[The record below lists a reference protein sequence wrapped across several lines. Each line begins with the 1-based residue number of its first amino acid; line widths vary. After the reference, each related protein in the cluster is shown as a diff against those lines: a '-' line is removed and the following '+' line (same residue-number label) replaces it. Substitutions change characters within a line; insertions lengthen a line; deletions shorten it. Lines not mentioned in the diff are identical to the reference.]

1 MIQYMIP
8 GLWRAMHETI
18 HRYLKKKN
26 EKGNEEREREETSM
40 KKFKKLLAGLLAGA
54 MMLGSMSAT
63 AFAAEGTDTP
73 KMTAATID
81 TSLKGS
87 LTIHK
92 YEYNGTGGPDGTGET
107 SDASKLPSDADVKPL
122 EGAGF
127 TLYKVAGVEDL
138 TNYYSTNPT
147 TLPSVNNYV
156 DANGKIKEAY
166 SGTIV
171 RTKVGT
177 EVKTEVK
184 TGADGTAAF
193 TGLELGFYV
202 VIETTTPDKVT
213 TPAKPFLVSIPMTTV
228 DGASW
233 LYDVHVYPKN
243 KTTYG
248 GVTLEKQGKDSAKLQ
263 GVTFVLQKQNGDT
276 WDNVTI
282 NESTNKPLGELTT
295 DKNGQI
301 TVDGLSQ
308 GTYRF
313 IETDRGNND
322 GYIMDGA
329 TAYQF
334 TVNANGT
341 IKYGDN
347 DPAANI
353 TLPVTNE
360 KPDMTKQVQ
369 KREDNT
375 WGQDADYNVGDMVP
389 YKITVDVP
397 SNITKLKEFTLT
409 DTPINLKDDIN
420 SVVVKYG
427 ETKLT
432 KNTNYTISEDI
443 TGGKGFKITFKTS
456 EMADYAGKQ
465 LVITYNAELLST
477 AVTSTAGNTNSAK
490 LEYSN
495 KILPDTDDGSNPN
508 KPGEPEKDSIKNTT
522 TVYTFGLQVVK
533 KAENE
538 NGKALK
544 GVQFDLYKEV
554 PADTTGAI
562 SGEAAKALGLDSK
575 KAWLKINEAPLTTD
589 EKGKVSQSG
598 LANGTYYL
606 VETKTNEGYNLLKAP
621 VEVKLNID
629 YVTTTNNEYYKDE
642 NGVKTLVKHEV
653 TKTTFDK
660 DDTKTEG
667 THTEIIINKK
677 GFTLPTT
684 GGMGTIA
691 ITALG
696 VALAFAGV
704 LIIGASRKKTVK

>member
-1 MIQYMIP
+1 
-8 GLWRAMHETI
+8 MHETI
-18 HRYLKKKN
+18 PRYLKKKN

-63 AFAAEGTDTP
+63 AFAAEETNTP

-92 YEYNGTGGPDGTGET
+92 YEYNGNSGKTGTGET
-107 SDASKLPSDADVKPL
+107 SDESNVPSDAKPL

-127 TLYKVAGVEDL
+127 TIYKVADVKEL
-138 TNYYSTNPT
+138 TSYYSTNPT
-147 TLPSVNNYV
+147 TLPSVNDYV
-156 DANGKIKEAY
+156 ETGKIKQKYEN
-166 SGTIV
+166 
-171 RTKVGT
+171 TKVKEKIT
-177 EVKTEVK
+177 K
-184 TGADGTAAF
+184 ADGTATF
-193 TGLELGFYV
+193 TNLELGFYV

-213 TPAKPFLVSIPMTTV
+213 TPAAPFLVSIPMTTAKG
-228 DGASW
+228 DNW

-248 GVTLEKQGKDSAKLQ
+248 GVTLVKQGKDDALLK

-276 WDNVTI
+276 WTNVTT
-282 NESTNKPLGELTT
+282 NESTGARLNLVT
-295 DKNGQI
+295 DTDGKI

-313 IETDRGNND
+313 IETDRGGND

-334 TVNANGT
+334 TVNADGT
-341 IKYGDN
+341 IKYGTN
-347 DPAANI
+347 EPAANI

-360 KPDMTKQVQ
+360 KPDMTKQV
-369 KREDNT
+369 KDRTKEPET
-375 WGQDADYNVGDMVP
+375 WKQETDYNVGDMVP

-409 DTPINLKDDIN
+409 DTPKNLDDKVDTVKVTCNDADVAAEAYSVAKD
-420 SVVVKYG
+420 G
-427 ETKLT
+427 EH
-432 KNTNYTISEDI
+432 
-443 TGGKGFKITFKTS
+443 GFKITFVTK
-456 EMADYAGKQ
+456 EMAAYAEQQ
-465 LVITYNAELLST
+465 LVITYNAELLSS
-477 AVTSTAGNTNSAK
+477 AVTTTDGNTNSAK

-495 KILPDTDDGSNPN
+495 KILPGQDDPDNPN
-508 KPGEPEKDSIKNTT
+508 KPENPDTKPGKDYIENTT

-533 KAENE
+533 KAE
-538 NGKALK
+538 KADGAPLE

-554 PADTTGAI
+554 PAGTDNAI
-562 SGEAAKALGLDSK
+562 PDDAAKALGLDSNK
-575 KAWLKINEAPLTTD
+575 TWLKINEAPLTTD
-589 EKGKVSQSG
+589 ENGKVSQSG

-606 VETKTNEGYNLLKAP
+606 VETKTKTNEGYNLLKAP
-621 VEVKLNID
+621 VKVELNID
-629 YVTTTNNEYYKDE
+629 YVRTTKDEYYKDE
-642 NGVKTLVKHEV
+642 KGVKTLVKHEV
-653 TKTTFDK
+653 DTTTF
-660 DDTKTEG
+660 TENNSSSNG
-667 THTEIIINKK
+667 THTETIINKK

>member
-1 MIQYMIP
+1 MY
-8 GLWRAMHETI
+8 ETI

-63 AFAAEGTDTP
+63 AFAAEETNTP

-92 YEYNGTGGPDGTGET
+92 YEYNGNSGKTGTGET
-107 SDASKLPSDADVKPL
+107 SDESNVPSDAKPL

-127 TLYKVAGVEDL
+127 TIYKVADVKEL
-138 TNYYSTNPT
+138 TSYYSTNPT
-147 TLPSVNNYV
+147 TLPSVNDYV
-156 DANGKIKEAY
+156 ETGKIKQKYEN
-166 SGTIV
+166 
-171 RTKVGT
+171 TKVKEKIT
-177 EVKTEVK
+177 K
-184 TGADGTAAF
+184 ADGTATF
-193 TGLELGFYV
+193 TNLELGFYV

-213 TPAKPFLVSIPMTTV
+213 TPAAPFLVSIPMTTAKG
-228 DGASW
+228 DNW

-248 GVTLEKQGKDSAKLQ
+248 GVTLVKQGKDDALLK

-276 WDNVTI
+276 WTNVTT
-282 NESTNKPLGELTT
+282 NESTGARLNLVT
-295 DKNGQI
+295 DTDGKI

-313 IETDRGNND
+313 IETDRGGND

-334 TVNANGT
+334 TVNADGT
-341 IKYGDN
+341 IKYGTN
-347 DPAANI
+347 EPAANI

-360 KPDMTKQVQ
+360 KPDMTKQV
-369 KREDNT
+369 KDRTKEPET
-375 WGQDADYNVGDMVP
+375 WKQETDYNVGDMVP

-409 DTPINLKDDIN
+409 DTPKNLDDKVDTVKVTCNDADVAAEAYSVAKD
-420 SVVVKYG
+420 G
-427 ETKLT
+427 EH
-432 KNTNYTISEDI
+432 
-443 TGGKGFKITFKTS
+443 GFKITFVTK
-456 EMADYAGKQ
+456 EMAAYAEQQ
-465 LVITYNAELLST
+465 LVITYNAELLSS
-477 AVTSTAGNTNSAK
+477 AVTTTDGNTNSAK

-495 KILPDTDDGSNPN
+495 KILPGQDDPDNPN
-508 KPGEPEKDSIKNTT
+508 KPENPDTKPGKDYIENTT

-533 KAENE
+533 KAE
-538 NGKALK
+538 KADGAPLE

-554 PADTTGAI
+554 PAGTDNAI
-562 SGEAAKALGLDSK
+562 PDDAAKALGLDSNK
-575 KAWLKINEAPLTTD
+575 TWLKINEAPLTTD
-589 EKGKVSQSG
+589 ENGKVSQSG

-606 VETKTNEGYNLLKAP
+606 VETKTKTNEGYNLLKAP
-621 VEVKLNID
+621 VKVELNID
-629 YVTTTNNEYYKDE
+629 YVTTTKDEYYKDE
-642 NGVKTLVKHEV
+642 KGVKTLVKHEV
-653 TKTTFDK
+653 DTTTF
-660 DDTKTEG
+660 TENNSSSNG
-667 THTEIIINKK
+667 THTETIINKK

>member
-1 MIQYMIP
+1 MIP
-8 GLWRAMHETI
+8 GVWRAMHETI

-63 AFAAEGTDTP
+63 AFAADASA
-73 KMTAATID
+73 KMPTID
-81 TSLKGS
+81 TTKTGS

-92 YEYNGTGGPDGTGET
+92 YEYNGTGGSAGTGET
-107 SDASKLPSDADVKPL
+107 SDAINKVPSDANPL

-127 TLYKVAGVEDL
+127 TLYKVADVNDL
-138 TNYYSTNPT
+138 TKYYSKNPT
-147 TLPSVNNYV
+147 DLPSVDSYFS
-156 DANGKIKEAY
+156 NGEID
-166 SGTIV
+166 SS
-171 RTKVGT
+171 KVKAT
-177 EVKTEVK
+177 VEEVKTNSEGIAEFK
-184 TGADGTAAF
+184 KLA
-193 TGLELGFYV
+193 LGFYV

-213 TPAKPFLVSIPMTTV
+213 TPAAPFLVSIPMTTV
-228 DGASW
+228 DGDSW

-248 GVTLEKQGKDSAKLQ
+248 GVTLEKKGNNTTALS
-263 GVTFVLQKQNGDT
+263 GVTFVLQKQNGT
-276 WDNVTI
+276 EWTNVTKNEKNNSDLSLVTNPEGKI
-282 NESTNKPLGELTT
+282 N
-295 DKNGQI
+295 
-301 TVDGLSQ
+301 VDGLSQ

-313 IETDRGNND
+313 IETDRGGND

-329 TAYQF
+329 IAYQF

-341 IKYGDN
+341 ITYGTKTE
-347 DPAANI
+347 ANI
-353 TLPVTNE
+353 AIPVNNE

-369 KREDNT
+369 KRDNT

-397 SNITKLKEFTLT
+397 SNITSLKEFTLT
-409 DTPINLKDDIN
+409 DTPTNLEDKVNTVKVKCDNVDVADDAYDVI
-420 SVVVKYG
+420 
-427 ETKLT
+427 
-432 KNTNYTISEDI
+432 TIEH
-443 TGGKGFKITFKTS
+443 GFKIKFVTT
-456 EMADYAGKQ
+456 EMVDYAGKQ

-477 AVTSTAGNTNSAK
+477 AVTTTVGNTNSAK

-495 KILPDTDDGSNPN
+495 KILPGQDGDPYNPN
-508 KPGEPEKDSIKNTT
+508 KPENPDTKPGKDSIKNTT

-538 NGKALK
+538 NGKALE

-554 PADTTGAI
+554 PENTTDAI
-562 SGEAAKALGLDSK
+562 TKDAAKALGLVST

-589 EKGKVSQSG
+589 EKGEVSQSG

-606 VETKTNEGYNLLKAP
+606 VETKTNDGYNLLKAP
-621 VEVKLNID
+621 VEVVLNIE
-629 YVTTTNNEYYKDE
+629 YTTTTKDEYYTDKD
-642 NGVKTLVKHEV
+642 GVKTLVKHEV
-653 TKTTFDK
+653 ETKTF
-660 DDTKTEG
+660 TENTATSTG
-667 THTEIIINKK
+667 THTETIINKK

>member
-1 MIQYMIP
+1 MIP

-18 HRYLKKKN
+18 PRYLKKKN

-63 AFAAEGTDTP
+63 AFAAEETNTP

-92 YEYNGTGGPDGTGET
+92 YEYNGNSGKTGTGET
-107 SDASKLPSDADVKPL
+107 SDESNVPSDAKPL

-127 TLYKVAGVEDL
+127 TIYKVADVKEL
-138 TNYYSTNPT
+138 TSYYSTNPT
-147 TLPSVNNYV
+147 TLPSVNDYV
-156 DANGKIKEAY
+156 ETGKIKQKYEN
-166 SGTIV
+166 
-171 RTKVGT
+171 TKVKEKIT
-177 EVKTEVK
+177 K
-184 TGADGTAAF
+184 ADGTATF
-193 TGLELGFYV
+193 TNLELGFYV

-213 TPAKPFLVSIPMTTV
+213 TPAAPFLVSIPMTTAKG
-228 DGASW
+228 DNW

-248 GVTLEKQGKDSAKLQ
+248 GVTLVKQGKDDALLK

-276 WDNVTI
+276 WTNVTT
-282 NESTNKPLGELTT
+282 NESTGARLNLVT
-295 DKNGQI
+295 DTDGKI

-313 IETDRGNND
+313 IETDRGGND

-334 TVNANGT
+334 TVNADGT
-341 IKYGDN
+341 IKYGTN
-347 DPAANI
+347 EPAANI

-360 KPDMTKQVQ
+360 KPDMTKQV
-369 KREDNT
+369 KDRTKEPET
-375 WGQDADYNVGDMVP
+375 WKQETDYNVGDMVP

-409 DTPINLKDDIN
+409 DTPKNLDDKVDTVKVTCNDADVAAEAYSVAKD
-420 SVVVKYG
+420 G
-427 ETKLT
+427 EH
-432 KNTNYTISEDI
+432 
-443 TGGKGFKITFKTS
+443 GFKITFVTK
-456 EMADYAGKQ
+456 EMAAYAEHQ
-465 LVITYNAELLST
+465 LVITYNAELLSS
-477 AVTSTAGNTNSAK
+477 AVTTTDGNTNSAK

-495 KILPDTDDGSNPN
+495 KILPGQDDPDNPN
-508 KPGEPEKDSIKNTT
+508 KPENPDTKPGKDYIENTT

-533 KAENE
+533 KAE
-538 NGKALK
+538 KADGAPLE

-554 PADTTGAI
+554 PAGTENAI
-562 SGEAAKALGLDSK
+562 PDDAAKALGLDSNK
-575 KAWLKINEAPLTTD
+575 TWLKINEAPLTTD
-589 EKGKVSQSG
+589 ENGKVSQSG

-606 VETKTNEGYNLLKAP
+606 VETKTKTNEGYNLLKAP
-621 VEVKLNID
+621 VKVELNID
-629 YVTTTNNEYYKDE
+629 YVRTTKDEYYKDE
-642 NGVKTLVKHEV
+642 KGVKTLVKHEV
-653 TKTTFDK
+653 DTTTF
-660 DDTKTEG
+660 TENNSSSNG
-667 THTEIIINKK
+667 THTETIINKK

>member
-1 MIQYMIP
+1 
-8 GLWRAMHETI
+8 MHETI

-63 AFAAEGTDTP
+63 AFAAEETNTP

-92 YEYNGTGGPDGTGET
+92 YEYNGNSGKTGTGET
-107 SDASKLPSDADVKPL
+107 SDESNVPSDAKPL

-127 TLYKVAGVEDL
+127 TIYKVADVKEL
-138 TNYYSTNPT
+138 TSYYSTNPT
-147 TLPSVNNYV
+147 TLPSVNDYV
-156 DANGKIKEAY
+156 ETGKIKQKYEN
-166 SGTIV
+166 
-171 RTKVGT
+171 TKVKEKIT
-177 EVKTEVK
+177 K
-184 TGADGTAAF
+184 ADGTATF
-193 TGLELGFYV
+193 TKLELGFYV

-213 TPAKPFLVSIPMTTV
+213 TPAAPFLVSIPMTTAKG
-228 DGASW
+228 DNW

-248 GVTLEKQGKDSAKLQ
+248 GVTLVKQGKDDALLK

-276 WDNVTI
+276 WTNVTT
-282 NESTNKPLGELTT
+282 NESTGARLNLVT
-295 DKNGQI
+295 DTDGKI

-313 IETDRGNND
+313 IETDRGGND

-334 TVNANGT
+334 TVNADGT
-341 IKYGDN
+341 IKYGTN
-347 DPAANI
+347 EPAANI

-360 KPDMTKQVQ
+360 KPDMTKQV
-369 KREDNT
+369 KDRTKEPET
-375 WGQDADYNVGDMVP
+375 WKQETDYNVGDMVP

-409 DTPINLKDDIN
+409 DTPKNLDDKVDTVKVTWNDADVAAEAYSVAKD
-420 SVVVKYG
+420 G
-427 ETKLT
+427 EH
-432 KNTNYTISEDI
+432 
-443 TGGKGFKITFKTS
+443 GFKITFVTK
-456 EMADYAGKQ
+456 EMAAYAEQQ
-465 LVITYNAELLST
+465 LVITYNAELLSS
-477 AVTSTAGNTNSAK
+477 AVTTTDGNTNSAK

-495 KILPDTDDGSNPN
+495 KILPGQDDPDNPN
-508 KPGEPEKDSIKNTT
+508 KPENPDTKPGKDSIKNTT

>member
-1 MIQYMIP
+1 MIP

-18 HRYLKKKN
+18 PRYLKKKN

-63 AFAAEGTDTP
+63 AFAAEETNTP

-92 YEYNGTGGPDGTGET
+92 YEYNGNSGKTGTGET
-107 SDASKLPSDADVKPL
+107 SDESNVPSDAKPL

-127 TLYKVAGVEDL
+127 TIYKVADVKEL
-138 TNYYSTNPT
+138 TSYYSTNPT
-147 TLPSVNNYV
+147 TLPSVNDYV
-156 DANGKIKEAY
+156 ETGKIKQKYEN
-166 SGTIV
+166 
-171 RTKVGT
+171 TKVKEKIT
-177 EVKTEVK
+177 K
-184 TGADGTAAF
+184 ADGTATF
-193 TGLELGFYV
+193 TNLELGFYV

-213 TPAKPFLVSIPMTTV
+213 TPAAPFLVSIPMTTAKG
-228 DGASW
+228 DNW

-248 GVTLEKQGKDSAKLQ
+248 GVTLVKQGKDDALLK

-276 WDNVTI
+276 WTNVTT
-282 NESTNKPLGELTT
+282 NESTGARLNLVT
-295 DKNGQI
+295 DTDGKI

-313 IETDRGNND
+313 IETDRGGND

-334 TVNANGT
+334 TVNADGT
-341 IKYGDN
+341 IKYGTN
-347 DPAANI
+347 EPAANI

-360 KPDMTKQVQ
+360 KPDMTKQV
-369 KREDNT
+369 KDRTKEPET
-375 WGQDADYNVGDMVP
+375 WKQETDYNVGDMVP

-409 DTPINLKDDIN
+409 DTPKNLDDKVDTVKVTCNDADVAAEAYSVAKD
-420 SVVVKYG
+420 G
-427 ETKLT
+427 EH
-432 KNTNYTISEDI
+432 
-443 TGGKGFKITFKTS
+443 GFKITFVTK
-456 EMADYAGKQ
+456 EMAAYAEQQ
-465 LVITYNAELLST
+465 LVITYNAELLSS
-477 AVTSTAGNTNSAK
+477 AVTTTDGNTNSAK

-495 KILPDTDDGSNPN
+495 KILPGQDDPDNPN
-508 KPGEPEKDSIKNTT
+508 KPENPDTKPGKDYIENTT

-533 KAENE
+533 KAE
-538 NGKALK
+538 KAEGAPLE

-554 PADTTGAI
+554 PAGTDNAI
-562 SGEAAKALGLDSK
+562 PDDAAKALGLDSNK
-575 KAWLKINEAPLTTD
+575 TWLKINEAPLTTD
-589 EKGKVSQSG
+589 ENGKVSQSG

-606 VETKTNEGYNLLKAP
+606 VETKTKTNEGYNLLKAP
-621 VEVKLNID
+621 VKVELNID
-629 YVTTTNNEYYKDE
+629 YVTTTKDEYYKDE
-642 NGVKTLVKHEV
+642 KGVKTLVKHEV
-653 TKTTFDK
+653 DTTTF
-660 DDTKTEG
+660 TENNSSSNG
-667 THTEIIINKK
+667 THTETIINKK